1 MSGRRVTARLLP
13 RRRQIVPGDLIAV
26 GRYDARH
33 DVPVLSSLES
43 SHLVFWASAGEYA
56 LVISRTMMTHGTTR
70 RGPVRRKAYLVFI
83 NEKFG
88 WLDIEYART
97 IVSGCGDAR

>member
-1 MSGRRVTARLLP
+1 MRLLP

-33 DVPVLSSLES
+33 DVPVLSSLEGSQPLFWTS
-43 SHLVFWASAGEYA
+43 SGEYA
-56 LVISRTMMTHGTTR
+56 LVISRTMMTHNASR

-88 WLDIEYART
+88 WLDVEYART
-97 IVSGCGDAR
+97 IISGCGDAR